1 MENILPESET
11 TEIESRVYA
20 NPQARLDRT
29 NAFIDN
35 WREAQSMLNQQNTDA
50 TRMLGTD
57 VPTVEGGLTGAD
69 SYFASRYQTP
79 QTNSLVA
86 DLRATAQAQALNDV
100 LANEQAA
107 WKQRYQNAYRNYQK
121 RQYDRANSLNSSGLP
136 NTTGTPS
143 TTTGG
148 YETVDNSNDIL
159 TADDAGGYV
168 TSKGLEPGSSRM
180 VDSLNGYFFQ
190 RDTLSDGRT
199 VITNT
204 DDPDYVRASDGYFYK
219 VPETTTVGPFSFGA
233 SDADRQAR
241 ANNAS
246 QLEKIRYYYNQQRN
260 N

>member
-1 MENILPESET
+1 MEQYLPTDEF
-11 TEIESRVYA
+11 TEVEGRVYA

-69 SYFASRYQTP
+69 SYFTSRYQTP

-121 RQYDRANSLNSSGLP
+121 RQYDKANALTSPTTDTP
-136 NTTGTPS
+136 NTIK
-143 TTTGG
+143 GG

-168 TSKGLEPGSSRM
+168 TAKGLAPDSSRM

-199 VITNT
+199 VVTNT

-219 VPETTTVGPFSFGA
+219 VPETTTVGPFSFGS

-241 ANNAS
+241 AENAS